1 VPNLQANFRSSN
13 KIVTFAANLI
23 SAKQIAELLNGE
35 IVGDENSLVSDISRI
50 EEGRKGTISFLSNP
64 KYEKFIYSTNASIV
78 LVNKTF
84 EPTQKIKSTLIKV
97 DDSYESVATLLS
109 FYDSVV
115 NNKQGISK
123 QSFISESTNASNLQY
138 LGEFSYIG
146 ENVKIGKNV
155 KIYPQVYV
163 GDNVILGD
171 NVTLHAG
178 AKIYHGT
185 IMGNNCV
192 VNAGSVIGGDG
203 FGFAPN
209 GTDYKRI
216 PQVGNVILEDNVDVG
231 ANATIDRATMG
242 STIIRKGVKIDNLVQ
257 IAHNVEVD
265 TNTVIAAQT
274 GVSGSTKIG
283 KNVMVAGQVGFA
295 GHLTIGDNAKF
306 AAQSGIAN
314 NIAEGTVN
322 QGAPAYNLRDFQKA
336 YIFYKRLPQTNDRV
350 EALENELKELKEIV
364 SKLTK

>member
-1 VPNLQANFRSSN
+1 MDF
-13 KIVTFAANLI
+13 
-23 SAKQIAELLNGE
+23 SAKQIAELLDGE
-35 IVGDENSLVSDISRI
+35 IVGDENSIVSDISKI
-50 EEGRKGTISFLSNP
+50 EEGRKGTISFLANP
-64 KYEKFIYSTNASIV
+64 KYEKYIYSTNASIV
-78 LVNKTF
+78 LVNKSF
-84 EPTQKIKSTLIKV
+84 EPTHKIKSTLIKV
-97 DDSYESVATLLS
+97 DDSYKSVATLLS

-115 NNKQGISK
+115 NNKQGISEL
-123 QSFISESTNASNLQY
+123 SFISKNTDSKYLLY
-138 LGEFSYIG
+138 LGEFSFLG
-146 ENVKIGKNV
+146 ENIKIGKNV

-163 GDNVILGD
+163 GDNVIIGD

-178 AKIYHGT
+178 VKIYHGT
-185 IMGNNCV
+185 IIGNNCV
-192 VNAGSVIGGDG
+192 INAGSVIGGDG

-231 ANATIDRATMG
+231 ANTTIDRATMG

-257 IAHNVEVD
+257 IAHNVEIES
-265 TNTVIAAQT
+265 NTVVAAQS

-283 KNVMVAGQVGFA
+283 KNVMIAGQVGFA

-314 NIAEGTVN
+314 NIAENTVN

-336 YIFYKRLPQTNDRV
+336 YIYYKRLPQTNDRV
-350 EALENELKELKEIV
+350 EQLEKQVEELTRVVE
-364 SKLTK
+364 KLTK

>member
-1 VPNLQANFRSSN
+1 MDF
-13 KIVTFAANLI
+13 

-35 IVGDENSLVSDISRI
+35 VVGDENSLISDISKI
-50 EEGRKGTISFLSNP
+50 EEGRKGTISFLSNS
-64 KYEKFIYSTNASIV
+64 KYEKYIYSTNASIV
-78 LVNKTF
+78 LVNRSFT
-84 EPTQKIKSTLIKV
+84 PSQKIKSTLIKV

-115 NNKQGISK
+115 NNKQGISE
-123 QSFISESTNASNLQY
+123 QSFISKSTNASNLMY
-138 LGEFSYIG
+138 LGEFSFIG
-146 ENVKIGKNV
+146 DNVKIGKNV

-163 GDNVILGD
+163 GDNVIIGD

-178 AKIYHGT
+178 VKIYHAT
-185 IMGNNCV
+185 ILGNNCV
-192 VNAGSVIGGDG
+192 VNAGSVIGADG
-203 FGFAPN
+203 FGFAPQGDN
-209 GTDYKRI
+209 YKKI

-257 IAHNVEVD
+257 IAHNVEID
-265 TNTVIAAQT
+265 SNTVVAAQS

-283 KNVMVAGQVGFA
+283 KNVMIAGQVGFA

-314 NIAEGTVN
+314 NIKENTIN

-336 YIFYKRLPQTNDRV
+336 YIYYKRLPLTNDRV
-350 EALENELKELKEIV
+350 ESLEKELKELKESV
-364 SKLTK
+364 ANLTK